1 MPRIVGC
8 TCTPLFEPMATS
20 SERSPPPFPE
30 DLEPEPDEVGDQD
43 SDDGEDIFLGTDNPL
58 EIKMDPSLSASDIAS
73 STKPLS
79 EASSPPVMDLLSEP
93 ASEASSAP
101 MVDLLMEPASEG
113 SSAPMVDILSEPASE
128 ASSAPM
134 VDLLMEPAREGSSA
148 PMVDLLMEPASEASS
163 APMLDL
169 FMEPASEA
177 SSGPMMNLLMEPAS
191 DDLKEPPK
199 PDIDPLADILNDT
212 PLSEV
217 KTPVAAMPQ
226 ETPSDLFDDEPSE
239 LFAEPRQSNTAKQQ
253 QTSIFDEPDED
264 LFSEPLGEA
273 SKKPQN
279 DFFKEALAPVA
290 KASNVCGPLSDNYN
304 EHPTDIFTEE
314 AMTTLPS
321 AVSTVSVNSKTNGV
335 HSDEE
340 EPDIFAE
347 ATVELSLDSPR
358 NDRKKKEAAKP
369 SASAPAPSVSASASK
384 PQPKTLEELEEEVED
399 KFELNISITN
409 PEKVGDGMNA
419 YMAYKVSTQTTL
431 PMFRSKTFTV
441 RRRFSDFL
449 GLYEKLSDKH
459 TPNGYIVPPP
469 PEKSIMGMTK
479 VKVGKEDNSSA
490 EFVERRRAALE
501 RYLQRVVFHPSLLQ
515 DPDVREFLER
525 DDMPRAHNTQALSG
539 AGFLKMI
546 NRATDSL
553 SKMTIKMNESDVWFE
568 EKLQEVEAEDQ
579 QLRKLHIMVDSLV
592 GHRKGTVQWNTSV
605 LLDRLRQTHTA
616 ISSAWP
622 PIRHTM
628 GFKRHMLN
636 SPALLPPELSVNT
649 GGFAKS
655 VAMLGSSED
664 NTALSRA
671 LSQLA
676 EVEDKME
683 QLHQEQ
689 AASDSFCFAEL
700 LADYIRLLG
709 SVRASFDQRMKT
721 WQRWQDA
728 QNMLQ
733 KKRETEAKLLWAN
746 KPDKLQQAKD
756 DITEWEAKVTQ
767 YERDFD
773 RVSATVR
780 KEVLRFEKE
789 KACDFKK
796 QIIKYLESLL
806 QSQQQLIK
814 YWEAFLPEAKAI
826 A

>member
-1 MPRIVGC
+1 MK
-8 TCTPLFEPMATS
+8 MATS

-43 SDDGEDIFLGTDNPL
+43 SDDGEDIFLGADNPL

-79 EASSPPVMDLLSEP
+79 EASSAPVMDILSVP

-113 SSAPMVDILSEPASE
+113 SSAPMVDLLMEPESE

-134 VDLLMEPAREGSSA
+134 VDLLMEPESEGSSA
-148 PMVDLLMEPASEASS
+148 PMVDLLMEPASEGSSAPMVDLLMEPASKASS
-163 APMLDL
+163 APMVDL
-169 FMEPASEA
+169 LMEPASKA
-177 SSGPMMNLLMEPAS
+177 SSAPTVDLLMEPAS

-199 PDIDPLADILNDT
+199 PDIDPLADIINDA

-217 KTPVAAMPQ
+217 KTPVAVMTQ
-226 ETPSDLFDDEPSE
+226 EPPSDLFDDEPSE

-273 SKKPQN
+273 LKKPQN
-279 DFFKEALAPVA
+279 DVFKEALAPVA

-304 EHPTDIFTEE
+304 EDPTDIFTEE
-314 AMTTLPS
+314 AITSLPS
-321 AVSTVSVNSKTNGV
+321 AVNTNSVNSKTNGV

-459 TPNGYIVPPP
+459 TLNGYIVPPP

-553 SKMTIKMNESDVWFE
+553 SKMTIKMDESDVWFE

-592 GHRKGTVQWNTSV
+592 GHRK
-605 LLDRLRQTHTA
+605 
-616 ISSAWP
+616 
-622 PIRHTM
+622 
-628 GFKRHMLN
+628 
-636 SPALLPPELSVNT
+636 ELSVNT

-767 YERDFD
+767 YEREFD

-789 KACDFKK
+789 KARDFKK
-796 QIIKYLESLL
+796 QIVKYLESLL